1 MPFPNGFLKETMFI
15 EEPPCF
21 INPSLPS
28 HACHLTRA
36 LYGLKQAPRAWFER
50 LTMYLLELGFL
61 CNKVDSSLFVFMSLY
76 GVLLMLMHVDDIIV
90 TGCNSSIINCL
101 IHLLGK
107 NFL

>member
-61 CNKVDSSLFVFMSLY
+61 CNKVIPPYLY
-76 GVLLMLMHVDDIIV
+76 SCLYMESYLCSCMLMI
-90 TGCNSSIINCL
+90 
-101 IHLLGK
+101 
-107 NFL
+107 